1 MSAIQACRPALDG
14 ISGGENAGLLLD
26 FYLSKTGDEG
36 KDQGKA
42 RRELFDRAV
51 AAACASVDVYR
62 AAFDRWAREVNPGKS
77 KPVHV
82 AGRLIVGLGAG
93 TVLETGI
100 TLHHT
105 YGVPIIPGS
114 ALKGLASA
122 YCDAVW
128 GARNEVYHK
137 GHSDKTHETLF
148 GAGDDSGCIVFHDA
162 WILPESLEK
171 PADDHQ
177 RRTSGLLLD
186 VMTPHHTRYYMI
198 GGEENPPADTD
209 APIPV
214 TFLSVAGDF
223 RLAVSCNAGTPEQ
236 KEQWAALA
244 MELLLQAVAD
254 WGAGGKTS
262 SGYGRMA

>member
-14 ISGGENAGLLLD
+14 ITGGENAGLLLD

-42 RRELFDRAV
+42 RRELFDRAEK
-51 AAACASVDVYR
+51 AAKASVDIYR
-62 AAFDRWAREVNPGKS
+62 AAFDRWAREVNPGES

-105 YGVPIIPGS
+105 YGVPVFPGS

-122 YCDAVW
+122 YCDKVW
-128 GARNEVYHK
+128 GAAGETSETFKKQPAGAAHK
-137 GHSDKTHETLF
+137 TLF
-148 GAGDDSGCIVFHDA
+148 GTGDDSGCIVFHDA
-162 WILPESLEK
+162 WILPDSLENGG
-171 PADDHQ
+171 
-177 RRTSGLLLD
+177 GLKLD

-236 KEQWAALA
+236 REQWAALA